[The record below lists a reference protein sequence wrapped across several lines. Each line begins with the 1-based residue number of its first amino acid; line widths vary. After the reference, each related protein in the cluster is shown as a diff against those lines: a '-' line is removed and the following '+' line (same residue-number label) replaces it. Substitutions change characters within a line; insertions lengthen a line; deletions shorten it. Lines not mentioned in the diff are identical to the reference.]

1 MEVETGSDTTEEVG
15 FDMDA
20 AVERAGSQLG
30 LGSPTPDETEDTV
43 ESVVP
48 PVETAALAPATETLA
63 PVTPP
68 VVTNEVPKSWPAE
81 MREHWAKTDPKVQD
95 YWRTREKQ
103 MLDGLEQYKSDAQIA
118 KQFQSVVQPF
128 ENLLKQQG
136 VDAPRAVQQL
146 LNAHTRLTQGP
157 QEARQAA
164 YDELGRNLGMRQGNY
179 QQQAA
184 PEQQAPID
192 PALQS
197 LQQQMQQIQ
206 SGLTARQQQDYQVA
220 QQKTSQ
226 EVEAFAS
233 DPSHPHFNEVA
244 DDIVLLLKTG
254 LSLQESYD
262 KAVWANPLTREMNLQ
277 ARLLSES
284 EKQKENARLTA
295 LPKAKAARQNVRSI
309 ESRRTPTESLGTME
323 DTIKATLNDIKQRV
337 H

>member
-1 MEVETGSDTTEEVG
+1 MEVETGSDTTEETG

-20 AVERAGSQLG
+20 AVDRVSAQLG
-30 LGSPTPDETEDTV
+30 LGLPAPDVQDDEPEPAAAPVATTP
-43 ESVVP
+43 
-48 PVETAALAPATETLA
+48 A
-63 PVTPP
+63 PVTPAAP
-68 VVTNEVPKSWPAE
+68 APITPTINEVPKSWPAE
-81 MREHWAKTDPKVQD
+81 MRDSWAKTDPKVQD
-95 YWRTREKQ
+95 YWKTREKQ
-103 MLDGLEQYKSDAQIA
+103 MLDGLEQYKSDAQVA
-118 KQFQSVVQPF
+118 KQFQSVIQPF
-128 ENLLKQQG
+128 ENILRQQG
-136 VDAPRAVQQL
+136 LDAPKAVQHL
-146 LNAHTRLTQGP
+146 MNAHVRLTQGP

-164 YDELGRNLGMRQGNY
+164 YDELGRNLGMRQGQSQPQA
-179 QQQAA
+179 QQ
-184 PEQQAPID
+184 EQAPID
-192 PALQS
+192 PAFQA

-206 SGLTARQQQDYQVA
+206 QGLTERQRQDYEVA

-277 ARLLSES
+277 ARLLSET
-284 EKQKENARLTA
+284 EKRNENARLTA
-295 LPKAKAARQNVRSI
+295 LPKAKATRNNVRGI

-323 DTIKATLNDIKQRV
+323 DTIKATLQDIKQRV